1 MHLTIRNFGPI
12 KQGKLDLSK
21 RFYVFVGYNNSGKT
35 YVSQLLWAIFN
46 RKTLSKFTETLSF
59 DDLEFAETL
68 SFDDLEIGEKV
79 KSSSFEITEDL
90 VKQVLN
96 KFSNFLKEVTIPQ
109 NFNIPADHFIVE
121 GFSLDFDFEMDK
133 LIESADT
140 TTRILAKVNVE
151 EIQRYNELEIITL
164 VKKLGSATVQI
175 EEKSLSSMMLNDL
188 PKQLVEVVTGEKK
201 FLIRAM
207 TANLILGC
215 LLRSTPSPVFLPAS
229 RLFYP
234 IFYSYIYRVEKEKRE
249 TMTTQLT
256 EKIKELKKKL
266 VGTTESGE
274 LSTRLNSLATTIS
287 RFESSYTVPMD
298 FLFDKIYHFNTGTA
312 IVNQSYQ
319 DLVTQLTKMMG
330 GEFVMRRA
338 EGIAPVE
345 FHLKVNKKG
354 EERLLPMYLSS
365 SAVNQL
371 GTLYLYLQ
379 YWAKEKNNFLL
390 VDEPEENLHPRLQIE
405 LLNLLLE
412 FANHN
417 NNRVLITNHS
427 PLMADMISNYHCLA
441 FLEANDVP
449 ISHLIESY
457 PSLREEINL
466 KVEEMG
472 IYFFD
477 GQEIRSY
484 KMGDYGVLFDDFAY
498 ELRRVK
504 KVSNLLTEQIYQL
517 LNKED

>member
-46 RKTLSKFTETLSF
+46 RKTLSKF
-59 DDLEFAETL
+59 AETL
-68 SFDDLEIGEKV
+68 SIDDLEIGEKI
-79 KSSSFEITEDL
+79 KKGSFELTEDL
-90 VKQVLN
+90 VKQILN
-96 KFSNFLKEVTIPQ
+96 KFSSFLKAVTIPQ
-109 NFNIPADHFIVE
+109 IFNIPTDHFIVE
-121 GFSLDFDFEMDK
+121 RLSLDFDFEMSE
-133 LIESADT
+133 LINSTGTAT
-140 TTRILAKVNVE
+140 VVSGKVQEQERSSKVE
-151 EIQRYNELEIITL
+151 LFTL
-164 VKKLGSATVQI
+164 LMKEPGSAMVRI
-175 EEKSLSSMMLNDL
+175 EEKNLPSEVWDNF
-188 PKQLVEVVTGEKK
+188 PKQLVEEHKESS
-201 FLIRAM
+201 IRA
-207 TANLILGC
+207 AIVNLILNF
-215 LLRSTPSPVFLPAS
+215 LLRSTPNPVFLPAS
-229 RLFYP
+229 RIFYP
-234 IFYSYIYRVEKEKRE
+234 SFYSYIYEVEKQKRE
-249 TMTTQLT
+249 AMSSLLREKLMELVENMKSFELPTQL
-256 EKIKELKKKL
+256 ISLEL
-266 VGTTESGE
+266 
-274 LSTRLNSLATTIS
+274 AMS
-287 RFESSYTVPMD
+287 RFKSSYTVPMD

-371 GTLYLYLQ
+371 GSLYLYLQ
-379 YWAKEKNNFLL
+379 YWAKEENNFLM

-417 NNRVLITNHS
+417 NNRVLITTHS
-427 PLMADMISNYHCLA
+427 PLMADMMSNYHCLA
-441 FLEANDVP
+441 FLKANKVP

-472 IYFFD
+472 IYFFE
-477 GQEIRSY
+477 GKQIHSY
-484 KMGDYGVLFDDFAY
+484 EMGGCGVFFEDFRH
-498 ELRRVK
+498 ELR
-504 KVSNLLTEQIYQL
+504 KVNEIDSILTDQIYHF
-517 LNKED
+517 LNEGE